1 MRNIKHYNVTLHK
14 RAHSYHSQRQ
24 KKAAAWKKVAYKNAE
39 RHTGKGQGTASLWTV
54 YAVHDMVVTSNLKRY
69 RGRGLP
75 ETEKKTRRYSGKRGK
90 GYNLTAVGILFVW
103 FGKSVGSVFP
113 PKNVDR
119 LMHVT
124 RHCSA
129 SICVQKAG

>member
-1 MRNIKHYNVTLHK
+1 MRRVKKADCAEALPESAGRPVRNIKHYNVTLHK
-14 RAHSYHSQRQ
+14 RPHSYHSQRQ

-75 ETEKKTRRYSGKRGK
+75 ETEKKDAEILWQKRQ
-90 GYNLTAVGILFVW
+90 
-103 FGKSVGSVFP
+103 
-113 PKNVDR
+113 R
-119 LMHVT
+119 L
-124 RHCSA
+124 
-129 SICVQKAG
+129 